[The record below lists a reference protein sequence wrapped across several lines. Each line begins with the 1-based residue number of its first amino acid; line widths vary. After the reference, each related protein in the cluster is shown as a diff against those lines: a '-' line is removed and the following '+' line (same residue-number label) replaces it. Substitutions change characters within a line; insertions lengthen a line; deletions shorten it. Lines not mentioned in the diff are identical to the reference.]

1 MKNSPLN
8 NIFSTAAMGG
18 FTNNSSGNLT
28 SMGLISS
35 LMGKSSRK
43 LKPRVKKLENQV
55 RSMISKQNQGPTAVE
70 TPIEI
75 QPETLTG
82 TVPQAFDGGMQ
93 EEELQLS
100 PNAPTIASPFTPGA
114 QQAAG
119 GMFGAPMPGS
129 FDRNMGEEE
138 EIY

>member
-1 MKNSPLN
+1 MNKKSPANFGLSDFAGAGNIAARSILGGLGGRRN
-8 NIFSTAAMGG
+8 NKRR
-18 FTNNSSGNLT
+18 
-28 SMGLISS
+28 
-35 LMGKSSRK
+35 GKVK
-43 LKPRVKKLENQV
+43 KRVDKLENQV
-55 RSMISKQNQGPTAVE
+55 ESLLSKQNQGPTAVE

-75 QPETLTG
+75 QPQTQIG

-93 EEELQLS
+93 EEEPQLL
-100 PNAPTIASPFTPGA
+100 PNSPTIASPFTPGA

>member
-1 MKNSPLN
+1 MNKKSPANFGLSDFAGAGNIAARSILGGLGGRRN
-8 NIFSTAAMGG
+8 NKRR
-18 FTNNSSGNLT
+18 
-28 SMGLISS
+28 
-35 LMGKSSRK
+35 GKVK
-43 LKPRVKKLENQV
+43 KRVDKLENQV
-55 RSMISKQNQGPTAVE
+55 ESLLSKQNQGPTAVE

-75 QPETLTG
+75 QPQTQIG
-82 TVPQAFDGGMQ
+82 TVPQAFDGGTQ
-93 EEELQLS
+93 EEEPQLLPS
-100 PNAPTIASPFTPGA
+100 SPTIASPFTPGA

>member
-18 FTNNSSGNLT
+18 ITNNSSGNLAARA
-28 SMGLISS
+28 MSS

-75 QPETLTG
+75 QPETPTG

-93 EEELQLS
+93 EEEPQLL
-100 PNAPTIASPFTPGA
+100 PNSPTIASPFTPGA